1 MAKKIITSL
10 FVGLLLINCF
20 FITTVSFANENT
32 ISLGNEITKSI
43 DKTGDSMKNV
53 LSGNVIM
60 DAGNNVKNTIED
72 AKDVMMD
79 EANDMKADVKDEENK
94 MDKEDDKMK
103 REENRDN
110 YDARKTN
117 AEVSRSGIDNNT
129 MTTWM
134 WIALIA
140 ATTIIVAAI
149 WYYVT
154 QSND

>member
-1 MAKKIITSL
+1 MAKKIIASL

-32 ISLGNEITKSI
+32 ISLGNEITKSM

-60 DAGNNVKNTIED
+60 DAGNNIKNTVNE
-72 AKDVMMD
+72 ARNVVMD
-79 EANDMKADVKDEENK
+79 EANDMKADLKNEANK
-94 MDKEDDKMK
+94 MDKDDEMK
-103 REENRDN
+103 KTENGEN
-110 YDARKTN
+110 YDARRTN
-117 AEVSRSGIDNNT
+117 AEISRSGIDNNT
-129 MTTWM
+129 MMTWM

-140 ATTIIVAAI
+140 ATTIIIAAI

-154 QSND
+154 QTND

>member
-1 MAKKIITSL
+1 MAKKILISL

-32 ISLGNEITKSI
+32 ISLGNEITKSM

-53 LSGNVIM
+53 LSGNTIK
-60 DAGNNVKNTIED
+60 DAGNNIKNTAKD
-72 AKDVMMD
+72 AKDEIVD
-79 EANDMKADVKDEENK
+79 EANDLKKDEKKVEDKIENDEEK
-94 MDKEDDKMK
+94 INQDEK
-103 REENRDN
+103 RDG
-110 YDARKTN
+110 YDARRTS
-117 AEVSRSGIDNNT
+117 AEVSRSGIDTAT

-140 ATTIIVAAI
+140 ATTIIIAAI

-154 QSND
+154 QTND

>member
-32 ISLGNEITKSI
+32 ISLGNEITKSM

-60 DAGNNVKNTIED
+60 DAGNNIKNTVNE
-72 AKDVMMD
+72 ARNVVMD
-79 EANDMKADVKDEENK
+79 EANDMKTDLKNEVNK
-94 MDKEDDKMK
+94 MDKDDEMK
-103 REENRDN
+103 KTENGEN
-110 YDARKTN
+110 YDARRTN
-117 AEVSRSGIDNNT
+117 AEISRSGIDNNT
-129 MTTWM
+129 MMTWM

-140 ATTIIVAAI
+140 ATTIIIAAI

-154 QSND
+154 QTND

>member
-1 MAKKIITSL
+1 MAKKIIASL

-32 ISLGNEITKSI
+32 ISLGNEITKSM

-60 DAGNNVKNTIED
+60 DAGNNIKNTVNE
-72 AKDVMMD
+72 ARNVVMD
-79 EANDMKADVKDEENK
+79 EANNMKADLKNEVNK
-94 MDKEDDKMK
+94 MDKDDEMK
-103 REENRDN
+103 KTENGEN
-110 YDARKTN
+110 YDARRTN
-117 AEVSRSGIDNNT
+117 AEISRSGIDNNT
-129 MTTWM
+129 MMTWM

-140 ATTIIVAAI
+140 ATTIIIAAI

-154 QSND
+154 QTND

>member
-1 MAKKIITSL
+1 MAKKIIASL

-32 ISLGNEITKSI
+32 ISLGNEITKSM

-60 DAGNNVKNTIED
+60 DAGNNIKNTVNE
-72 AKDVMMD
+72 ARNVVMD
-79 EANDMKADVKDEENK
+79 EANDMKADLKNEANK
-94 MDKEDDKMK
+94 MDKDDEMK
-103 REENRDN
+103 KTENGEN
-110 YDARKTN
+110 YDARRTN
-117 AEVSRSGIDNNT
+117 AEISRSGIDNNT
-129 MTTWM
+129 MMTWM

-140 ATTIIVAAI
+140 AITIIIAAI

-154 QSND
+154 QTND

>member
-10 FVGLLLINCF
+10 FVGLLLINCI

-32 ISLGNEITKSI
+32 ISLGNEITKSM

-60 DAGNNVKNTIED
+60 DAGNNIKNTVNE
-72 AKDVMMD
+72 ARNVVMD
-79 EANDMKADVKDEENK
+79 EANDMKADLKNEANK
-94 MDKEDDKMK
+94 MDKDDEMK
-103 REENRDN
+103 KTENGEN
-110 YDARKTN
+110 YDARRTN
-117 AEVSRSGIDNNT
+117 AEISRSGIDNNT
-129 MTTWM
+129 MMTWM

-140 ATTIIVAAI
+140 ATTIIIAAI

-154 QSND
+154 QTND

>member
-32 ISLGNEITKSI
+32 ISLGNEITKSM

-53 LSGNVIM
+53 LSGNAIM
-60 DAGNNVKNTIED
+60 DAGNNIKNTVND
-72 AKDVMMD
+72 ARNVVMD
-79 EANDMKADVKDEENK
+79 ETNDMKADVKDEENK
-94 MDKEDDKMK
+94 MYKDDEMK
-103 REENRDN
+103 KTDNGEN
-110 YDARKTN
+110 YDARRTN
-117 AEVSRSGIDNNT
+117 AEISRSGIDNNI
-129 MTTWM
+129 MMTWM

-140 ATTIIVAAI
+140 ATTIIIAAI

-154 QSND
+154 QTND

>member
-20 FITTVSFANENT
+20 FISTVSFANENT
-32 ISLGNEITKSI
+32 ISLGNEITKSM

-60 DAGNNVKNTIED
+60 DAGNNIKNTVED
-72 AKDVMMD
+72 ARNVVMD
-79 EANDMKADVKDEENK
+79 EANDMKTDVKNEDNK
-94 MDKEDDKMK
+94 MDKENDEMK
-103 REENRDN
+103 KIENGEN
-110 YDARKTN
+110 YDARRTN

-129 MTTWM
+129 MMTWM

-140 ATTIIVAAI
+140 ATTIIIAAI

-154 QSND
+154 QTND